1 MGATEGLGF
10 VAFWGR
16 GVGLKEGEGEEELAT
31 ASSSILESGGNSGS
45 LPKNPQSVPRT
56 SSRRP
61 PCVIPKALLQA
72 PSQAPEG
79 STFFEGEGRRM
90 PPKVRDA
97 VMVRVREGVGEKEG
111 VPEVVSEGTATGALL
126 VGVPLGV
133 GEPVM
138 EGVPEGLDREKNVL
152 DAEGVTV
159 GLAEALGVNGLG
171 MGRRLG
177 EILKDALFHGAVPLA
192 LSTLDPLG
200 LLLFWNDQ

>member
-1 MGATEGLGF
+1 
-10 VAFWGR
+10 
-16 GVGLKEGEGEEELAT
+16 
-31 ASSSILESGGNSGS
+31 
-45 LPKNPQSVPRT
+45 
-56 SSRRP
+56 
-61 PCVIPKALLQA
+61 
-72 PSQAPEG
+72 
-79 STFFEGEGRRM
+79 
-90 PPKVRDA
+90 
-97 VMVRVREGVGEKEG
+97 MVRVREGVGEKEG
-111 VPEVVSEGTATGALL
+111 VPEGVSEGTATGALL